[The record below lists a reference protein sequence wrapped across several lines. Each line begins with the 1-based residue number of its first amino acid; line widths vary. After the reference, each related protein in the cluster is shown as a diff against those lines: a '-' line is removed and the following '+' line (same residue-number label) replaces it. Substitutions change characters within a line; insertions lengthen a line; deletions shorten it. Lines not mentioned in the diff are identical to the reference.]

1 METVFKYT
9 NNVGVTS
16 TWIYDKSKNPYGPI
30 SVELTYPDNYKCD
43 AELEDKLPIT
53 KQTFWN
59 SDTESFVGY
68 GRAKQLGLI

>member
-1 METVFKYT
+1 MEIEYT
-9 NNVGVTS
+9 NSAGVIS
-16 TWIYDKSKNPYGPI
+16 TWTYNKSKNPYGPI

-59 SDTESFVGY
+59 PDTESFVGY